1 MRDIPLVEIPMSVRL
16 DNILR
21 KAGYSNLQQIDKHAL
36 EKIKLQ
42 RGCGK
47 KSFNE
52 LLNIIESDDYDQNAE
67 YEQTCKEH
75 QTYLNAIIDFKI
87 AFYQLIDLANIN
99 WSKIK

>member
-36 EKIKLQ
+36 EKIKAQ

-47 KSFNE
+47 RSFNE
-52 LLNIIESDDYDQNAE
+52 LLKILEFNDYDQHAE
-67 YEQTCKEH
+67 WEQTWKEH
-75 QTYLNAIIDFKI
+75 QTYLNAIIDFKL
-87 AFYQLIDLANIN
+87 AFYKLVDLANIN